1 MYQDGDMEGAKM
13 YETRAGDSL
22 RELAYRESDGLEVTL
37 VWDERRDRLAVS
49 VMDSKTGDFFAL
61 EAPRDKALDVF
72 YHPFSYA
79 ASRTAPRTSRLL
91 AA

>member
-1 MYQDGDMEGAKM
+1 MNGTTAL
-13 YETRAGDSL
+13 AAL

-37 VWDERRDRLAVS
+37 LWDEHRDELTVS
-49 VMDSKTGDFFAL
+49 VFDTKTGDFFAV

-72 YHPFSYA
+72 YHPFSYPA
-79 ASRTAPRTSRLL
+79 ARTGSYPEARL